1 MGKKNR
7 RNRQQTNRRQAAAAE
22 APPLS
27 PEEQAAR
34 RAQQKR
40 EWAEQNRVKQPAAA
54 AAAEAPPLSPEE
66 QAARRAEQKRL
77 WAERKRGKERA
88 EGGSLTPFVWA
99 GSGIAAVVVAV
110 VVGIVLFAG
119 GGGSTSTTA
128 TPQITADPRLGGQPP
143 AESFNISATDS
154 GVAINPLF
162 VPDTITAK
170 AGEVI
175 RINVKNNGS
184 SVHNLVIAGLDGQY
198 GTSDDWTTI
207 DPNNS
212 ANPQSIA
219 VGDTGTVDVK
229 IDQPGTYKF
238 HCLFHPDQQIGNLI
252 LVPGPSG
259 TATPSG
265 SGSASAAA
273 TATSTATPAAS
284 AAPAS

>member
-7 RNRQQTNRRQAAAAE
+7 RNRQRSSRSAAAEAEAPPLSPEKQDARRAQQKRKWAEQNRAKQPAAAAE

-34 RAQQKR
+34 RARQKQ
-40 EWAEQNRVKQPAAA
+40 E
-54 AAAEAPPLSPEE
+54 
-66 QAARRAEQKRL
+66 
-77 WAERKRGKERA
+77 WAERKHGKERA
-88 EGGSLTPFVWA
+88 ERGSLAPLVWA

-110 VVGIVLFAG
+110 VVGIVLLSG
-119 GGGSTSTTA
+119 GGGSTSSTA
-128 TPQITADPRLGGQPP
+128 TPLFTPDPRLGGASPV
-143 AESFNISATDS
+143 ESFNISATDS

-170 AGEVI
+170 AGEVLQI
-175 RINVKNNGS
+175 KVKNDGS

-212 ANPQSIA
+212 SNPQSIL

-238 HCLFHPDQQIGNLI
+238 HCLFHPDQQVGNLI

-265 SGSASAAA
+265 SGSASAVA
-273 TATSTATPAAS
+273 TATPSATTAAS
-284 AAPAS
+284 ASAAS